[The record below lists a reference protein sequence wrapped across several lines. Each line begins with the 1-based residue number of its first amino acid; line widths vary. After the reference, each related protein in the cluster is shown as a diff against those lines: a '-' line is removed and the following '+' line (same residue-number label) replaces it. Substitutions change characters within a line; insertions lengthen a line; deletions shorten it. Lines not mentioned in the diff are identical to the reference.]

1 MGIDIKKMREK
12 LNSLHTKGGGS
23 STKFWK
29 VPDGESVIRVVPTKD
44 GDPFKE
50 FHFHYNV
57 GGENGFLCPKKNF
70 ADERKVCEFVSTLY
84 KGSEEDKN
92 NARKLV
98 SKQRFVSPVLVR
110 SEEDKG
116 VQLFSYSKKVYE
128 ALLQLVLNPDYGDI
142 SDADDGIDLVLTYGK
157 APGAM
162 FPTTTITP
170 RRRSS
175 PIVTDKKHR
184 EELLGVDVD
193 FANLFERKTSQQV
206 SEALDRFLSGD
217 DGSADEGDDNTEK
230 DVKYAGSASKSAV
243 DEAFDDLLK

>member
-1 MGIDIKKMREK
+1 MR
-12 LNSLHTKGGGS
+12 G
-23 STKFWK
+23 
-29 VPDGESVIRVVPTKD
+29 
-44 GDPFKE
+44 
-50 FHFHYNV
+50 
-57 GGENGFLCPKKNF
+57 
-70 ADERKVCEFVSTLY
+70 
-84 KGSEEDKN
+84 EEDKN
-92 NARKLV
+92 
-98 SKQRFVSPVLVR
+98 
-110 SEEDKG
+110 

-230 DVKYAGSASKSAV
+230 DVKYAGSAASKTDV
-243 DEAFDDLLK
+243 DRAFEDLLQ

>member
-1 MGIDIKKMREK
+1 MAIDINKMKQK
-12 LNSLHTKGGGS
+12 LNALHTKGGGS
-23 STKFWK
+23 TTKFWK
-29 VPDGESVIRVVPTKD
+29 TPDGESVIRVVPTSD
-44 GDPFKE
+44 NDPFKE

-70 ADERKVCEFVSTLY
+70 GDECKVCEFVSTLY
-84 KGSEEDKN
+84 KGTEEDKA

-98 SKQRFVSPVLVR
+98 SKQRFVSPILVR
-110 SEEDKG
+110 GEEDKG

-128 ALLQLVLNPDYGDI
+128 TLLQLVINPDYGDI
-142 SDADDGIDLVLTYGK
+142 SDAEEGIDLVLAYGK

-175 PIVTDKKHR
+175 PIVADKKQR
-184 EELLGVDVD
+184 DELLSVHVD
-193 FANLFERKTSQQV
+193 FANLFERKTPDQV
-206 SEALDRFLSGD
+206 AQALDRFLSGD
-217 DGSADEGDDNTEK
+217 DEAAEGGDVAEK
-230 DVKYAGSASKSAV
+230 EVKYAGSASKSAV

>member
-1 MGIDIKKMREK
+1 MAIDIKKMREK
-12 LNSLHTKGGGS
+12 LNALHTKGGGG

-70 ADERKVCEFVSTLY
+70 GDECKVCEFVSTLY
-84 KGSEEDKN
+84 KGTEEDKG

-110 SEEDKG
+110 GEEDKG

-142 SDADDGIDLVLTYGK
+142 ADAKEGIDLVLTYGK

-162 FPTTTITP
+162 FPTTAVTP

-175 PIVTDKKHR
+175 PLVADK
-184 EELLGVDVD
+184 EQMAEILDTDVD
-193 FANLFERKTSQQV
+193 FAKLFERKTSQQV
-206 SEALDRFLSGD
+206 SEALDRYLSGD
-217 DGSADEGDDNTEK
+217 DGGEDGGEDKE
-230 DVKYAGSASKSAV
+230 VKYAGSASKSSV

>member
-1 MGIDIKKMREK
+1 MAIDINKMKQK
-12 LNSLHTKGGGS
+12 LNALHTKGGGS
-23 STKFWK
+23 TTKFWK
-29 VPDGESVIRVVPTKD
+29 TPNGESVIRILPTQD

-70 ADERKVCEFVSTLY
+70 GDECKVCEFVSALY
-84 KGSEEDKN
+84 KGTEEDKA

-98 SKQRFVSPVLVR
+98 SKQRFVSPILVR
-110 SEEDKG
+110 GEEDKN
-116 VQLFSYSKKVYE
+116 VQLFSYSKSVYE
-128 ALLQLVLNPDYGDI
+128 TLLQLVINPDYGDI
-142 SDADDGIDLVLTYGK
+142 SDAEDGIDLVLTYGK

-175 PIVTDKKHR
+175 PILADKKQR
-184 EELLGVDVD
+184 DELLSVNVD
-193 FANLFERKTSQQV
+193 FASLFERKTPDQV
-206 SEALDRFLSGD
+206 AQALDRFLFCD
-217 DGSADEGDDNTEK
+217 DEAAEGSDEKE
-230 DVKYAGSASKSAV
+230 VKYAGSASKSAV